1 MMTKKL
7 EQLQMDLDFLMF
19 GIKMMNGFE
28 LRFQKEIFLL
38 YQLEYIIDSFLQNQ
52 ILSRFGFIRLKSY
65 ASQKYIKLPTLYGT
79 NLNSRQFDYSLVTP
93 FGLQST
99 ETVTKKKF
107 LKVKFV
113 KNILLQ

>member
-1 MMTKKL
+1 MTKKL

-19 GIKMMNGFE
+19 EIKMMNGFE
-28 LRFQKEIFLL
+28 LRFQKEISLL
-38 YQLEYIIDSFLQNQ
+38 YQLECIIDSFLQNQ
-52 ILSRFGFIRLKSY
+52 ILSR
-65 ASQKYIKLPTLYGT
+65 
-79 NLNSRQFDYSLVTP
+79 QFDYLLVTL

>member
-7 EQLQMDLDFLMF
+7 EQLQMDPDFLMF
-19 GIKMMNGFE
+19 EIKMMNGFE
-28 LRFQKEIFLL
+28 LRFPKEIFLL
-38 YQLEYIIDSFLQNQ
+38 FQLEYIIDSFLQNQ
-52 ILSRFGFIRLKSY
+52 ILSRSSFILLKPYS
-65 ASQKYIKLPTLYGT
+65 SQKYMKI
-79 NLNSRQFDYSLVTP
+79 NLNSRQFDYLLVIL

-99 ETVTKKKF
+99 ETVTKKIS